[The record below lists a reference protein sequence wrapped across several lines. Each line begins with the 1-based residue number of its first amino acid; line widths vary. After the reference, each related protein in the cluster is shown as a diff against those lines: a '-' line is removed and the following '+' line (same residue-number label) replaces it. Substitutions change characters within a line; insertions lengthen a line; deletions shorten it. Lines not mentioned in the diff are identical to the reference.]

1 MADNKLL
8 AVLGLNG
15 TPTMTQGQLNTISQ
29 SQAAHSNSQPRN
41 AAAQSNSQLHNT
53 LDGLRTSAKN
63 VALQANPSL
72 AAAEQVIQQGGPQKA
87 SGMITDKVET
97 QKVAYIGNNGAKAAG
112 TVTPKVT
119 PGTTPGW
126 YTDQG
131 KLYQKMYSDQ
141 VKANNAALEKTRTQA
156 QQDTRTQISAL
167 NASYQGTNRQ
177 LYRDYMN
184 NRRTLPQRLAAQGYS
199 GGLTESGM
207 LRLANAYGESLAE
220 NERARHAQ
228 ETSYNQALSRQLF
241 EAQMKTDAA
250 NQQAA
255 QQLYGNQAALR
266 EAIWNN
272 TQQRAAAMAA
282 AGDYSEHGSLG
293 FSKSQIRYLREM
305 WKRMNP
311 DLV

>member
-1 MADNKLL
+1 MPA
-8 AVLGLNG
+8 
-15 TPTMTQGQLNTISQ
+15 T
-29 SQAAHSNSQPRN
+29 
-41 AAAQSNSQLHNT
+41 
-53 LDGLRTSAKN
+53 
-63 VALQANPSL
+63 
-72 AAAEQVIQQGGPQKA
+72 
-87 SGMITDKVET
+87 
-97 QKVAYIGNNGAKAAG
+97 
-112 TVTPKVT
+112 
-119 PGTTPGW
+119 
-126 YTDQG
+126 
-131 KLYQKMYSDQ
+131 
-141 VKANNAALEKTRTQA
+141 
-156 QQDTRTQISAL
+156 
-167 NASYQGTNRQ
+167 
-177 LYRDYMN
+177 
-184 NRRTLPQRLAAQGYS
+184 
-199 GGLTESGM
+199 
-207 LRLANAYGESLAE
+207 NAYGESLAE

-311 DLV
+311 DLA

>member
-1 MADNKLL
+1 MAY
-8 AVLGLNG
+8 VVNG
-15 TPTMTQGQLNTISQ
+15 TSLQGTLGRPGNTPSTTKPDIKQLTG
-29 SQAAHSNSQPRN
+29 A
-41 AAAQSNSQLHNT
+41 
-53 LDGLRTSAKN
+53 DKAKA
-63 VALQANPSL
+63 VTRLANPTL
-72 AAAEQVIQQGGPQKA
+72 AAADAAIQSGQGGQSQLSNEYKLE
-87 SGMITDKVET
+87 SGTANKKVT
-97 QKVAYIGNNGAKAAG
+97 YIGNNGAKAAG

-141 VKANNAALEKTRTQA
+141 VKANNAALEKTRAQA
-156 QQDTRTQISAL
+156 QQDTRTQINAL

-184 NRRTLPQRLAAQGYS
+184 NRRTLPQQLAAQGYS

-255 QQLYGNQAALR
+255 QQLYANQAALR

-311 DLV
+311 DLA